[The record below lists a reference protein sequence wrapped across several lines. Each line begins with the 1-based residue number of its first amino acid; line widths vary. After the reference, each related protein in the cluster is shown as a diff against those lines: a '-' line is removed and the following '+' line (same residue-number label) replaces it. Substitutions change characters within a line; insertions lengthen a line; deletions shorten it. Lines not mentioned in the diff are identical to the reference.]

1 MSGSSEELID
11 SAETICEEEPLYY
24 SSDKVYTYSDYLELP
39 DEECYYY
46 EILDGCL
53 IREPAPTK
61 LHQRVSRR
69 IQRIL
74 EDYFWQRD
82 PNAEVFDSPIDLIL
96 SDTNV
101 VQPDLVYAPE
111 DSDDV
116 DPHGITVIPHLVV
129 EVISPSTGRKDRFEK
144 LGVYSRARVPHYWIV
159 DPRQQTLEAFRL
171 AKPGEYH
178 LCSNAEGTEVF
189 THPDFPGLA
198 IQLDVLWRKG
208 RL

>member
-24 SSDKVYTYSDYLELP
+24 ISDKVYTYSDYLELP

-101 VQPDLVYAPE
+101 VQPDLVYVPGGSNIVE
-111 DSDDV
+111 KQRIN
-116 DPHGITVIPHLVV
+116 GIPHLVV
-129 EVISPSTGRKDRFEK
+129 EVISPSTRSKDYARKAQIYAR
-144 LGVYSRARVPHYWIV
+144 LGVPHYWII
-159 DPRQQTLEAFRL
+159 DPEQRAFESFRL
-171 AKPGEYH
+171 AKPGKYSP
-178 LCSNAEGTEVF
+178 CGTVKREQVF

>member
-1 MSGSSEELID
+1 MSGFGEEYTE
-11 SAETICEEEPLYY
+11 SAETIREKEPLYY
-24 SSDKVYTYSDYLELP
+24 SSDKIYTYSDYLLLP
-39 DEECYYY
+39 DEECCYY

-82 PNAEVFDSPIDLIL
+82 PHAEVFDSPIDLIL

-111 DSDDV
+111 DSDDI
-116 DPHGITVIPHLVV
+116 DPHGITVIPQLVV
-129 EVISPSTGRKDRFEK
+129 EIISPSTGRKDRFEK
-144 LGVYSRARVPHYWIV
+144 LGIYSRASVPHYWIV
-159 DPRQQTLEAFRL
+159 DPEQQTLEAFRL
-171 AKPGEYH
+171 VRPGEYN
-178 LCSNAEGTEVF
+178 LCRSAEGNEVF

-198 IQLDVLWRKG
+198 VKLGALWRKG